1 MKNFLSAW
9 VGCLLALNIFSGE
22 IPPWIPAA
30 PAVQGAYPL
39 IQAGEIPGTPPV
51 IRTIPLEGEWKTACV
66 ATSAV
71 PFPDDVDRKAGFA
84 EKEFE
89 SEVFI
94 DDGTAD
100 QEKSECGHRGEQFIR
115 YKFNRLATTLPEAS
129 EYFVSKRTPFIES
142 ILKVDGIKDDNLN
155 DVPVDIGAHAVEA
168 CAVVPVQTVAYTVVK
183 NGLVFGDKK
192 CGPGTRAFLNM
203 SCMPPIAGVIRGIT
217 KQKIDFV
224 PDGQAPMSIPLTS
237 LNYHLASITLP

>member
-1 MKNFLSAW
+1 MATDPENPILDQIATLEKHLNSISVEVEELKQY
-9 VGCLLALNIFSGE
+9 GGRLYHDLLREVDEYYRSQRE
-22 IPPWIPAA
+22 
-30 PAVQGAYPL
+30 V
-39 IQAGEIPGTPPV
+39 
-51 IRTIPLEGEWKTACV
+51 LESW
-66 ATSAV
+66 ATKS
-71 PFPDDVDRKAGFA
+71 REFA